1 MHKNFIMFLE
11 KGTKAWLSSS
21 YIKDGSSGKIFVQ
34 RISRSKNSSK
44 RFLKQDR
51 HKTLHPSS
59 FLWNPLCLS
68 GFQRVKDTFPPFITL
83 HPPFTPFFPVCYALN
98 FPNFS
103 ICKSTV
109 MNLFCQLRINLC
121 SKLSNISSKL
131 WDTSSKLS
139 NISSK
144 LSNIDFV
151 GFKKHLYSI
160 RKIFRTVWLKF
171 LNTPS

>member
-1 MHKNFIMFLE
+1 MHKNVIMFLE

-21 YIKDGSSGKIFVQ
+21 YIKDGCSGKIFVQ

-44 RFLKQDR
+44 RLLKQDR

-59 FLWNPLCLS
+59 FLRNPLCLL
-68 GFQRVKDTFPPFITL
+68 GFQGLKGTFPPFITL
-83 HPPFTPFFPVCYALN
+83 HPPFIFFSVCYALN
-98 FPNFS
+98 FPNFP

-131 WDTSSKLS
+131 WNTSSKLS

-144 LSNIDFV
+144 LQNIDFV
-151 GFKKHLYSI
+151 GLKKHLY
-160 RKIFRTVWLKF
+160 LF
-171 LNTPS
+171 LILN

>member
-1 MHKNFIMFLE
+1 MFLE
-11 KGTKAWLSSS
+11 KGAKAWQSSL
-21 YIKDGSSGKIFVQ
+21 YIKDGCSGKIFLH

-44 RFLKQDR
+44 RFLKKDR

-59 FLWNPLCLS
+59 FLWNPLYLS

-83 HPPFTPFFPVCYALN
+83 HPPFIPFFSVCYALN
-98 FPNFS
+98 FPNS
-103 ICKSTV
+103 PICKSTV

-131 WDTSSKLS
+131 WNTSSKLS

-144 LSNIDFV
+144 L
-151 GFKKHLYSI
+151 
-160 RKIFRTVWLKF
+160 
-171 LNTPS
+171 